1 MTVASRRIAVLAH
14 GFHSGGG
21 LTVGHGMVAAL
32 GRVGAEH
39 DYLLV
44 VREGT
49 GFEEASASMPRRRI
63 VVHRPRFGA
72 PGRLAF
78 DRLRLPA
85 IVGDFR
91 PDVVFALH
99 GQGLDRPPCPQAA
112 FPQNAYLFYP
122 LDGIPGLS
130 LPFRIGQAL
139 RARALRRSLRATDL
153 VLCQT
158 RVVERRLREAL
169 GFRGEAYVCGSAVA
183 PAGGAGSPRELPRAA
198 RERFKL
204 LCLSQFYP
212 HKNLGVLLEV
222 FERHASFLGDVV
234 CLTTVAPHQHPSA
247 AGFLDAV
254 RSRGLSDSIVN
265 LGEIPRETVG
275 ALARACDAFFLPTLL
290 ETFGLPFVEAM
301 EGGLPILASDRDF
314 AREVCGDAAVYVDP
328 QDPDAIARAIRNL
341 VDDEGM
347 RRRLVEA
354 GRARQGRFYASW
366 DAIATETL
374 RRFEGLITRRGA

>member
-1 MTVASRRIAVLAH
+1 
-14 GFHSGGG
+14 
-21 LTVGHGMVAAL
+21 MVAAM

-49 GFEEASASMPRRRI
+49 GFEEASASMPKRRI

-72 PGRLAF
+72 LGRFAF
-78 DRLRLPA
+78 DRFRLPG
-85 IVGDFR
+85 IVGAFR

-99 GQGLDRPPCPQAA
+99 GQGLLRPPCPQAA

-139 RARALRRSLRATDL
+139 RAKALRRSLRATDL

-158 RVVERRLREAL
+158 QVVERRLREVL
-169 GFRGEAYVCGSAVA
+169 GFRGDAYVCGSAVA
-183 PAGGAGSPRELPRAA
+183 PAGAAGPAASLPPAA
-198 RERFKL
+198 RERFKI

-222 FERHASFLGDVV
+222 FGRHASSLADVV
-234 CLTTVAPHQHPSA
+234 CLTTVAPHQHASA
-247 AGFLDAV
+247 GAFLDAV
-254 RSRGLSDSIVN
+254 RSRDLSDSIVN
-265 LGEIPRETVG
+265 LGEIPRESVG
-275 ALARACDAFFLPTLL
+275 ALARACDAFLLPTLL

-301 EGGLPILASDRDF
+301 EAGLPIVASDRDF
-314 AREVCGDAAVYVDP
+314 AREVCGEAALYVDP
-328 QDPDAIARAIRNL
+328 HDPDAIARAIRSL
-341 VDDEGM
+341 VDDRAL

-354 GRARQGRFYASW
+354 GRKRQGRLYASW

-374 RRFEGLITRRGA
+374 RRFEELIRRRAA